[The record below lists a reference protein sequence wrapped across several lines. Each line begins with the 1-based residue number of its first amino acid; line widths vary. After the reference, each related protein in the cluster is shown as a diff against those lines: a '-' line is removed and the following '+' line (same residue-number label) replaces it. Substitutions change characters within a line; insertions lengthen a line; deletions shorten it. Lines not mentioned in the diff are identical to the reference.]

1 MKTLHLSIIAV
12 LVLGI
17 GTAYAYSSAGIPET
31 HYPPTNDTKL
41 ELLVMNSTEFKE
53 RTTGYNYTLA
63 GIDNNWIPKASNYY
77 DFGGA
82 RVTFMVWGFDNGT
95 VKGVAFNLDPQLKI
109 KSIFEYN
116 GDNPPAGYYTDRCSG
131 CFLGVFNSTKQ
142 LVEPKNVLES
152 PLKQF
157 KSGIA
162 ANDVKCKQDLQL
174 IIKAEDET
182 PTCVKLQTAQKL
194 VERGWG
200 WAMQTIDSLKP
211 LLPNRI
217 IGLENDTGIVTLGNQ
232 TYYFETPN
240 YTNTAYYNP
249 VQISFHEMIFTLF
262 PPGFRGGL
270 PTGVGCEGTTTGII
284 TGSGSYYW
292 TDAKFPDG
300 IHELLHIFGYSR
312 SSCPVYSIPT
322 YFSTHANP
330 QAGLTFYDGKMKL
343 LVNAENKSN
352 LSKECDIKFTPK
364 PFEFKVFP
372 NGTSLTVNYVP
383 VFLMKQNSTGK
394 ICTNN
399 WRTIPEMNY
408 SGKVTT
414 GIGKDDSTTQDV
426 TVASSP
432 DTITID
438 NTNKTIMYTIT
449 ASKNSSGFYRFSPMF
464 SNCGGIPIAIGYDST
479 HSFDNDFPWLGETVP
494 CPLPVANTEI
504 TGLTGIDVAYITK
517 EYR

>member
-1 MKTLHLSIIAV
+1 VKTLHLSIIAV

-300 IHELLHIFGYSR
+300 IHELLHIFAYSKL
-312 SSCPVYSIPT
+312 SCPVHSIPT
-322 YFSTHANP
+322 YFSNHTNP

-343 LVNAENKSN
+343 LVN
-352 LSKECDIKFTPK
+352 
-364 PFEFKVFP
+364 
-372 NGTSLTVNYVP
+372 
-383 VFLMKQNSTGK
+383 
-394 ICTNN
+394 TNN
-399 WRTIPEMNY
+399 QAVPQLKKIPVIINGAN
-408 SGKVTT
+408 S
-414 GIGKDDSTTQDV
+414 DFSL
-426 TVASSP
+426 
-432 DTITID
+432 
-438 NTNKTIMYTIT
+438 NYTIT
-449 ASKNSSGFYRFSPMF
+449 GGQIEQAKADISNKALILSMKTTGSGTLIADLPRALIDPKANGQDSQFIILEDGKQVEYKQIKTTDTSRVLSIQFTFGVSQIEIIAPE
-464 SNCGGIPIAIGYDST
+464 PI
-479 HSFDNDFPWLGETVP
+479 
-494 CPLPVANTEI
+494 
-504 TGLTGIDVAYITK
+504 
-517 EYR
+517 R